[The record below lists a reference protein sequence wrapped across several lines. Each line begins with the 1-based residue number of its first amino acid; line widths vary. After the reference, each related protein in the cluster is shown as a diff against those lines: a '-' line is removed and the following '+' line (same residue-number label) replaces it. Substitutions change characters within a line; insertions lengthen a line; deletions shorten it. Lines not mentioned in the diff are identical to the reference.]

1 MRRQKEPFPPKGEP
15 TWSNN
20 PARKEMANGLSS
32 KMDQRARIESSLVA
46 QDIFKSNLRAAL
58 QITCA
63 TSVQTSS
70 FLRPLTFVFRSSME
84 AKAFAF
90 FSHVFNSVSKCGR
103 VSLLFSMNCKASAC
117 AVFAYE
123 WLKWICVLLRGF
135 GLGQFTN
142 RKSNLPRYFPY
153 SYRFV
158 FFGHFLEFSGL

>member
-1 MRRQKEPFPPKGEP
+1 
-15 TWSNN
+15 
-20 PARKEMANGLSS
+20 
-32 KMDQRARIESSLVA
+32 
-46 QDIFKSNLRAAL
+46 
-58 QITCA
+58 
-63 TSVQTSS
+63 
-70 FLRPLTFVFRSSME
+70 ME

-158 FFGHFLEFSGL
+158 FFGHFLEFSGLEEEVVFILGFLTEQEVPRSILIEHANGIVHLDVEMVEHA